1 MWPTPLSSY
10 FKKWP
15 WEPPRPPP
23 AFPPRLRALGRAPQT
38 AVWHTRSVLSAA
50 DVLVVEGDAGSQRG
64 LPSPW
69 PGTLAASAHP
79 AGQPHVTFSHSGV
92 LPPAPGEL
100 PGIAGGNRGR
110 RTAPRTVSG
119 LVPRRQARP
128 SQKPWVDALL
138 QSGLL
143 CTLAYIIG
151 VIRVLSLVVCTPQQ
165 TAVSIREGLSRK
177 KLVYPQNR
185 TNGNGPG
192 G

>member
-1 MWPTPLSSY
+1 MGTSPASSCVSPEAQSIGACPPNCSVAHPKCSLCRRRSCRRGGSGVAMAWNPRGLS
-10 FKKWP
+10 
-15 WEPPRPPP
+15 PPR
-23 AFPPRLRALGRAPQT
+23 G
-38 AVWHTRSVLSAA
+38 SAA
-50 DVLVVEGDAGSQRG
+50 RHILAFWGLAPRPRGAGRDCRRQ
-64 LPSPW
+64 
-69 PGTLAASAHP
+69 
-79 AGQPHVTFSHSGV
+79 
-92 LPPAPGEL
+92 
-100 PGIAGGNRGR
+100 RGR

-128 SQKPWVDALL
+128 SQKAWVDALL